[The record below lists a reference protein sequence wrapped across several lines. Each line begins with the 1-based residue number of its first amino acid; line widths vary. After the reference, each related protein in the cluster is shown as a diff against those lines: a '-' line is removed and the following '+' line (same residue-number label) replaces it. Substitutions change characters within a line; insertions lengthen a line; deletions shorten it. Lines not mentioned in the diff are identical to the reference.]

1 MKSITY
7 VSYEVG
13 VSVGALCNKKKK
25 KKNLGIFHQTFT
37 KPALEKKMMPY
48 LLKLAALSA

>member
-13 VSVGALCNKKKK
+13 VSVGALCNKKKN
-25 KKNLGIFHQTFT
+25 KNLGIFHQTFT